1 MNAKKL
7 TILTVITIMVVIAAI
22 FLTQNQKKTERL
34 ESKAVFPNL
43 ISSLEEVTEI
53 DIATKNDKFTILRSG
68 EQWVLKEKQSY
79 PVATEKVRSML
90 LGLADLTTLEAKTA
104 NPSLYSKLAV
114 EDVSDKDAK
123 SILLTLKKSKGESV
137 AGLIVGRSQTAK
149 GDSTLSEL
157 YVRKPDDKQTWLA
170 QGFLQVER
178 MPMDWVEK
186 KVLDIDGKRL
196 HKVNITQPAGKKL
209 SIFKDKVEEENF
221 QLAEMPAQTKLKA
234 PYELGQIANVLSY
247 LNIND
252 VTGEKDVKFDEK
264 STYHGV
270 FTTFDGLEVSMTTTE
285 KEGKYYAKFAT
296 ALVPA
301 VTTKKV
307 ETEKKEGEKKDEK
320 AAKEKKD
327 EDKLKTAEEVKKEA
341 ETLKAKL
348 SGWVFELPKYK
359 VEALAKKHEDLITTE
374 KEEKEKAA
382 KAAKEKLVPDKDKS
396 PSPLVEFG
404 NATTTEDNATQ
415 EDGTA
420 TPEDNANP
428 TEDEK

>member
-22 FLTQNQKKTERL
+22 FLTQKKTERL

-43 ISSLEEVTEI
+43 MSSLEEVTEI
-53 DIATKNDKFTILRSG
+53 DIATKNDKFTMLRSG
-68 EQWVLKEKQSY
+68 EQWLLKEKHNY
-79 PVATEKVRSML
+79 PVAAEKVRSML

-123 SILLTLKKSKGESV
+123 SILLTLKKSKGETV
-137 AGLIVGRSQTAK
+137 ASLIVGRSQTAK

-157 YVRKPDDKQTWLA
+157 YVRKPDDKQTWLT

-178 MPMDWVEK
+178 TPLDWVEK
-186 KVLDIDGKRL
+186 KVLDIDGKRI
-196 HKVNITQPAGKKL
+196 HKVNITQPAGQKL

-221 QLAEMPAQTKLKA
+221 QLAEMPVQAKLKA

-252 VTGEKDVKFDEK
+252 VTGEKDVNFDEK

-320 AAKEKKD
+320 ATAKEKKD

-341 ETLKAKL
+341 ETLKTKF

-359 VEALAKKHEDLITTE
+359 AEVLAKKHEDLITTE
-374 KEEKEKAA
+374 KEEKAA
-382 KAAKEKLVPDKDKS
+382 KAAKEKLVPDRDKS

-404 NATTTEDNATQ
+404 NATTTEDNATT
-415 EDGTA
+415 EDGAA
-420 TPEDNANP
+420 TTEDNADP

>member
-22 FLTQNQKKTERL
+22 FLTQKKTEQL

-43 ISSLEEVTEI
+43 MSSLEEVTEI
-53 DIATKNDKFTILRSG
+53 DITTKNDKFTMLRSG
-68 EQWVLKEKQSY
+68 EQWVLKEKQNY

-90 LGLADLTTLEAKTA
+90 LGLADLTVLEAKTA

-123 SILLTLKKSKGESV
+123 SILLTLKKSKGETV
-137 AGLIVGRSQTAK
+137 ASLIVGRSQTAK
-149 GDSTLSEL
+149 GDSTLSEF

-178 MPMDWVEK
+178 VPMDWVEK
-186 KVLDIDGKRL
+186 KVLDIDGKRI
-196 HKVNITQPAGKKL
+196 HKVDITQPAGKKL

-307 ETEKKEGEKKDEK
+307 EKEGEKKDEK
-320 AAKEKKD
+320 APAKEKKD

-341 ETLKAKL
+341 ETLKAKF

-359 VEALAKKHEDLITTE
+359 VEVLTKKREDLITTE
-374 KEEKEKAA
+374 QEEKEKAA
-382 KAAKEKLVPDKDKS
+382 KAAKEELVPDKDKS

-404 NATTTEDNATQ
+404 NATSTEDNAIT
-415 EDGTA
+415 EDSAA
-420 TPEDNANP
+420 TTEDNANP